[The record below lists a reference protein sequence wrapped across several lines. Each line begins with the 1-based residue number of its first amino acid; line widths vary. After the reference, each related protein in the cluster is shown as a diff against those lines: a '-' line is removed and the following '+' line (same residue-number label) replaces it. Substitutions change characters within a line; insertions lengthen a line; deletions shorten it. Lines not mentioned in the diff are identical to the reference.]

1 MIEHPFITL
10 QVLSPGSDKSQST
23 VLSQQS
29 THSSL
34 SQVTPAPGFVSPV
47 AGKVGP
53 PGVAHTPSAPPTP
66 ASTHVGPIGGIAT
79 AGTED
84 IRPGDG
90 MAMNK
95 LRRRSSSTSIDSQLT
110 KVRYTYCLNVILLLL
125 NIMGEF
131 RKLV

>member
-1 MIEHPFITL
+1 MFCLVSNTHSFSV

-53 PGVAHTPSAPPTP
+53 PGVVVHTPAVPQTP
-66 ASTHVGPIGGIAT
+66 ASIHGGPIGGIAT

-84 IRPGDG
+84 IRPSDG
-90 MAMNK
+90 MTMNK

-110 KVRYTYCLNVILLLL
+110 KVSLLLSL
-125 NIMGEF
+125 KIIF
-131 RKLV
+131 YSVY